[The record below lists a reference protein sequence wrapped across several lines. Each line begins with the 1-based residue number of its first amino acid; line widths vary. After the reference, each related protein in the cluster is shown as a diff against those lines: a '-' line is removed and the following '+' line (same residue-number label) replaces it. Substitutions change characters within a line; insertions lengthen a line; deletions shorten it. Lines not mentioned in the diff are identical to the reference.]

1 VSDQTLAAEAIL
13 IGLDAD
19 AFMSAMGS
27 PEVQANIADD
37 LVAGTKLPS
46 LRYGMPPG
54 LNSIPSIF
62 INGRYVPRWRL
73 GEQAV
78 LDKILDAAAADIVG
92 TPSGG

>member
-1 VSDQTLAAEAIL
+1 M

-19 AFMSAMGS
+19 AFFAALAA

-37 LVAGTKLPS
+37 LTAGTKLPV

-78 LDKILDAAAADIVG
+78 LDKILDAAAAD
-92 TPSGG
+92 TDAKQAGG